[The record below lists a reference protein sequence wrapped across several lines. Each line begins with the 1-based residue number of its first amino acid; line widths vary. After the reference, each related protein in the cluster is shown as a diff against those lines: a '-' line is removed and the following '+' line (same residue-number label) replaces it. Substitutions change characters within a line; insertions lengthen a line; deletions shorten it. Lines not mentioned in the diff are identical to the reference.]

1 MKRVQKLILILGLIL
16 YLQSFI
22 WFSKVN
28 IFLMYIGGILVS
40 FSLLVI
46 GVKLLK
52 TKKIAGILI
61 IIATIFILI
70 SLTFTGVSLLI
81 FENI

>member
-28 IFLMYIGGILVS
+28 ILLMYIGGILVS

-61 IIATIFILI
+61 IVATIFILI
-70 SLTFTGVSLLI
+70 TLIFTGVSLFI
-81 FENI
+81 FDKI